1 VTAADLAIW
10 QQFPDAAFTL
20 VNLPSEPDAPEEF
33 HLGAF
38 DLPAPSSGEPPSS
51 PK

>member
-1 VTAADLAIW
+1 VSADDLAIW
-10 QQFPDAAFTL
+10 RQYPEAAFTL

-38 DLPAPSSGEPPSS
+38 ELPTSPAPSEP
-51 PK
+51 